1 MAVNKT
7 GISRLFQSSPNTNS
21 SISGATDE
29 VSQIGKFIIA
39 RVTDVN
45 LNSNSDLFTKT
56 GKWSGIGTI
65 NFSEVKTPGSTSL
78 DDITLQLATPLFPN
92 LKNYP
97 LVNEYVLIVKGPSN
111 VNPDIGSQ
119 LKNFYVSITSL
130 WNSQHMNA
138 VPIGLN
144 NDSDVAPS
152 LNKSYT
158 SIETGNVNR
167 PATQKQSIDL
177 NGNSG
182 GTFEEKGNI
191 HPILPFAG
199 DNIFEGRFGNSIRL
213 GNTSKAGGII
223 TNNWST
229 GNNTENGD
237 PITIIKN
244 GQPLSSS
251 SEGYLPITEDINND
265 PTSIYLTSTQ
275 KIPFDIAVA
284 LKREGEGSTIPYSN
298 IISPVPK
305 SPKSYNGPQVIL
317 NSGRLLFNTHT
328 DSILLSSQK
337 SIVLTSIEDLGIQSQ
352 TKNVNIISDKGV
364 VSLGKQNAS
373 ESVILGDTFIN
384 DFTALIDN
392 LKTLCS
398 ALGKEGSLPI
408 ASSLANIL
416 SQSGGVLDNIS
427 NRAQAGDYKSK
438 KVKTT

>member
-7 GISRLFQSSPNTNS
+7 GVARLFSGGVNQST
-21 SISGATDE
+21 SGGPSLQEASEET
-29 VSQIGKFIIA
+29 IIA
-39 RVTDVN
+39 RVTDIN
-45 LNSNSDLFTKT
+45 LNSNSELFGKT
-56 GKWSGIGTI
+56 GQWSGVGAI
-65 NFSEVKTPGSTSL
+65 NFARIKTSTSKAL
-78 DDITLQLATPLFPN
+78 KEDTLSLAFPLFAN
-92 LKNYP
+92 IKNYP
-97 LVNEYVLIVKGPSN
+97 LVNEIVIIIKGPNNVLPDIGPSN
-111 VNPDIGSQ
+111 
-119 LKNFYVSITSL
+119 KYFYISAANL

-138 VPIGLN
+138 YPDGLDSN
-144 NDSDVAPS
+144 NNTAPS

-158 SIETGNVNR
+158 SIETGNVRR
-167 PATQKQSIDL
+167 PTTQKQSISL

-213 GNTSKAGGII
+213 GNTSKSGGAV
-223 TNNWST
+223 TNNWSE

-244 GQPLSSS
+244 GQPTGSS

-284 LKREGEGSTIPYSN
+284 TTREGEGSTIPYSN
-298 IISPVPK
+298 IIKNTPQ
-305 SPKSYNGPQVIL
+305 SPKSYSNPQVIL
-317 NSGRLLFNTHT
+317 NSGRLLFNTYA
-328 DSILLSSQK
+328 DSILFSSKK

-352 TKNVNIISDKGV
+352 DKNVNIISDKGI

-373 ESVILGDTFIN
+373 ESVILGDSFN
-384 DFTALIDN
+384 QDFQVLVDT

-398 ALGKEGSLPI
+398 ALGKESLIPI
-408 ASSLANIL
+408 AASLGTIL
-416 SQSGGVLDNIS
+416 SESGGALDNIS
-427 NRAQAGDYKSK
+427 NRAQAGNYKSK
-438 KVKTT
+438 RVKTS